1 MNTCYLALGSNIEPR
16 KTYLESAIKHLH
28 AQENITVVKESFIY
42 ETDPF
47 GYEDQDPFLNQVIEI
62 NTDLPP
68 DVLLQVI
75 QEIEQ
80 ANGRERKLRWGPR
93 TLDLDILLYNEENIQ
108 TETLVIPHPRMSE
121 RAFVLVPLKD
131 IAKNQSINKDNL
143 TVEEALNKLPKDEI
157 KGIRLYKS

>member
-75 QEIEQ
+75 QEIER